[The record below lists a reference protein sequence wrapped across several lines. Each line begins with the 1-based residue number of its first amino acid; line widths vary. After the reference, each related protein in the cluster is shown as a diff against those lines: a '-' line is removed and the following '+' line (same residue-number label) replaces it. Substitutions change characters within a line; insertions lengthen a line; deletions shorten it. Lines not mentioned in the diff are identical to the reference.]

1 MSDYKKTR
9 KNKGK
14 KTNNVVPLKKDLQVI
29 SNDNPVD
36 AKQVEIDRLN
46 DHVREAFKNLA
57 EFTDGCK
64 LNNSEM
70 WYNILYFAK
79 QRAIHTIP
87 YAEFK
92 INDKNSSLEVTENY
106 VKFYN
111 ENYPELFTSK
121 EKNRKLHQGEN
132 MTDKTKY
139 RNVSPSHETYG
150 TLQQLS
156 KVLLPG
162 ATLSISKTVESVANE
177 YQEKLKNNYDDKPIQ
192 S

>member
-14 KTNNVVPLKKDLQVI
+14 KSNNIVPLKKDLKVI
-29 SNDNPVD
+29 GNDNPVD

-46 DHVREAFKNLA
+46 DHVREAFKKLA
-57 EFTDGCK
+57 EFADGCK

-92 INDKNSSLEVTENY
+92 INDENSSLEVTENY

-111 ENYPELFTSK
+111 ENYPELFTNK
-121 EKNRKLHQGEN
+121 EKNRKLH
-132 MTDKTKY
+132 
-139 RNVSPSHETYG
+139 
-150 TLQQLS
+150 
-156 KVLLPG
+156 
-162 ATLSISKTVESVANE
+162 
-177 YQEKLKNNYDDKPIQ
+177 
-192 S
+192 

>member
-1 MSDYKKTR
+1 MSDYKKT
-9 KNKGK
+9 KKGKGK
-14 KTNNVVPLKKDLQVI
+14 KSNNIVPLKKDLQVI

-36 AKQVEIDRLN
+36 AKQAEIDRLN
-46 DHVREAFKNLA
+46 DHVKEAFKNLS

-92 INDKNSSLEVTENY
+92 INDEGTSSEVTEKY

-111 ENYPELFTSK
+111 EHYPELFIHNGK
-121 EKNRKLHQGEN
+121 KRQLH
-132 MTDKTKY
+132 
-139 RNVSPSHETYG
+139 
-150 TLQQLS
+150 
-156 KVLLPG
+156 
-162 ATLSISKTVESVANE
+162 
-177 YQEKLKNNYDDKPIQ
+177 
-192 S
+192 

>member
-14 KTNNVVPLKKDLQVI
+14 KSNNIVPLKKYLQVI

-46 DHVREAFKNLA
+46 DHVREAFKILA
-57 EFTDGCK
+57 EFADGCK

-79 QRAIHTIP
+79 QRAILTIP

-92 INDKNSSLEVTENY
+92 INDEGTSSEVTENY

-111 ENYPELFTSK
+111 ELYPELFSNK
-121 EKNRKLHQGEN
+121 EINRKLHLE
-132 MTDKTKY
+132 
-139 RNVSPSHETYG
+139 ET
-150 TLQQLS
+150 
-156 KVLLPG
+156 
-162 ATLSISKTVESVANE
+162 
-177 YQEKLKNNYDDKPIQ
+177 
-192 S
+192 

>member
-1 MSDYKKTR
+1 MSDYKKT
-9 KNKGK
+9 KKGKGK
-14 KTNNVVPLKKDLQVI
+14 KSNKIVPLKKDLQVI

-36 AKQVEIDRLN
+36 AKKVEIDRLN
-46 DHVREAFKNLA
+46 NHVREAFKNLA

-92 INDKNSSLEVTENY
+92 INDENSSSEVTENY

-111 ENYPELFTSK
+111 EHYPELFTSK
-121 EKNRKLHQGEN
+121 EKNRKLH
-132 MTDKTKY
+132 
-139 RNVSPSHETYG
+139 
-150 TLQQLS
+150 
-156 KVLLPG
+156 
-162 ATLSISKTVESVANE
+162 
-177 YQEKLKNNYDDKPIQ
+177 
-192 S
+192 

>member
-14 KTNNVVPLKKDLQVI
+14 KTNNIVPLKKDLQVI

-79 QRAIHTIP
+79 QRAIHSTS
-87 YAEFK
+87 YANFK
-92 INDKNSSLEVTENY
+92 INDKGTTNEVTANFAE
-106 VKFYN
+106 FYN
-111 ENYPELFTSK
+111 ENFPELK
-121 EKNRKLHQGEN
+121 V
-132 MTDKTKY
+132 DKSNHKF
-139 RNVSPSHETYG
+139 H
-150 TLQQLS
+150 
-156 KVLLPG
+156 
-162 ATLSISKTVESVANE
+162 
-177 YQEKLKNNYDDKPIQ
+177 
-192 S
+192 

>member
-1 MSDYKKTR
+1 MLRIINERILIVLDCGFVEKIFLTSHYAVITERLVMSDYKKTR

-14 KTNNVVPLKKDLQVI
+14 KSNNIVPLKKDLKVI

-46 DHVREAFKNLA
+46 DHVREAFKKLA
-57 EFTDGCK
+57 EFADGCK

-92 INDKNSSLEVTENY
+92 INDEGTSSEVTENY

-111 ENYPELFTSK
+111 EHYPELFNNK
-121 EKNRKLHQGEN
+121 EINRKLH
-132 MTDKTKY
+132 
-139 RNVSPSHETYG
+139 
-150 TLQQLS
+150 
-156 KVLLPG
+156 
-162 ATLSISKTVESVANE
+162 
-177 YQEKLKNNYDDKPIQ
+177 
-192 S
+192 